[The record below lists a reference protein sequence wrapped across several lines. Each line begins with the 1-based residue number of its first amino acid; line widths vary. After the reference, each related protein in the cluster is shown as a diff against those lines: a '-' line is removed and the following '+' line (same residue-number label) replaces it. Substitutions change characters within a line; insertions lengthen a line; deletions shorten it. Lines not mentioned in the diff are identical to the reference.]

1 MWSRFEGVV
10 GVVYSY
16 AFVGVSNLPFKV
28 SRKASR
34 SLFFVFYYG
43 IVIFFCLYNH
53 RGVYRFWLFMNLF
66 LMVNQQHFRPNSP
79 A

>member
-1 MWSRFEGVV
+1 VWSRFEGVV

-43 IVIFFCLYNH
+43 IVIFFFVKIITVVLTVFGY
-53 RGVYRFWLFMNLF
+53 L
-66 LMVNQQHFRPNSP
+66 
-79 A
+79 